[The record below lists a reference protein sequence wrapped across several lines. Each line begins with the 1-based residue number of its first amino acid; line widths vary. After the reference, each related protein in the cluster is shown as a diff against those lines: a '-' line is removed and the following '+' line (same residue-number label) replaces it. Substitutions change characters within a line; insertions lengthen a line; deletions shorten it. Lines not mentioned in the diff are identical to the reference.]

1 MCIRDRVTW
10 FFGAW
15 GFFIGLILIFL
26 VMVSNR
32 TVSGGCYLYPL
43 IPLNPR
49 DLMRKFFRVR
59 LKSKNER

>member
-1 MCIRDRVTW
+1 MQYFYAILW
-10 FFGAW
+10 FA
-15 GFFIGLILIFL
+15 IGLILIFL

-43 IPLNPR
+43 IPLHPR